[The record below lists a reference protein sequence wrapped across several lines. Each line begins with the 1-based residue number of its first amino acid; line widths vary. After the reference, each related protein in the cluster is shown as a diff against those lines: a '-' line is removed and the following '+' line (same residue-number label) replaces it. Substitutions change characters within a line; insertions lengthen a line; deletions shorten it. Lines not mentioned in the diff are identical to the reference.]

1 MAALEGAG
9 RLMGLG
15 FPSLWFQTVSLGT
28 FAKAR
33 DFASFYPEY
42 LMLFAFGLGF
52 LMAACLFLRKQE
64 A

>member
-1 MAALEGAG
+1 
-9 RLMGLG
+9 MGLG

-33 DFASFYPEY
+33 DFAAFYPEY
-42 LMLFAFGLGF
+42 LMLFTFGLVF
-52 LMAACLFLRKQE
+52 LMAACLLLRKQE